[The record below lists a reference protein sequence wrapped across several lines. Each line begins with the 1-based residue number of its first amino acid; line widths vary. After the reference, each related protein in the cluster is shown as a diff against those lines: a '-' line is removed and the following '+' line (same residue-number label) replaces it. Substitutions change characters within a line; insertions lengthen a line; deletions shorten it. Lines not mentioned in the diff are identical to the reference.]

1 MDYAAL
7 MELVARIGVRLA
19 SCGAET
25 YRVEETVIRIL
36 AAYGQEGRVYCV
48 PNSLFITI
56 QIPDQLPFTQL
67 CRMPKRG
74 NDIDAVEC
82 YNSLSR
88 RICTETPDPA
98 QALEWVRETELQR
111 KHYGFLMTLLGHI
124 LVASG
129 FCYFFGGSWIDCICA
144 AASGLFLGLISHC
157 LNKADANSFFQQIS
171 AAFLMSGFAYILAHF
186 GLSRN
191 IDTVV
196 IGTIM
201 LLVPGLLFT
210 NGIRDIIFG
219 DTNSGINRVVEAL
232 LIASAVALGTA
243 AAWNLVSSTLGIPAL
258 PERLHHS
265 DLSTCIASF
274 IACLGFVIIF
284 NIHGYGNMLCAVGSA
299 LTWAA
304 YCIASSNGM
313 GYFTCC
319 LIGTVVSAAFAETMA
334 RLRKYPAISY
344 LIIAVLP
351 LIPGSSIYYTA
362 LAAMEG
368 NIDRFIHY
376 GTETLGTAG
385 AMAVGI
391 LLVST
396 GVRIWNSR
404 RNYNHAAKKA
414 AIK

>member
-1 MDYAAL
+1 MDYAVL
-7 MELVARIGVRLA
+7 MELVARIGTRLA

-25 YRVEETVIRIL
+25 YRVEESIIRIL
-36 AAYGQEGRVYCV
+36 TAYGQDGRVYCV

-56 QIPDQLPFTQL
+56 LAPNQLPFTRL
-67 CRMPKRG
+67 CRMPDRG
-74 NDIDAVEC
+74 NDIDAVER

-88 RICTETPDPA
+88 RICAETPDLDT
-98 QALEWVRETELQR
+98 ALEWLQETEIQR
-111 KHYGFLMTLLGHI
+111 RHYSYPMMLLGHI

-129 FCYFFGGSWIDCICA
+129 FCYFFGGSWADCLCA
-144 AASGLFLGLISHC
+144 AACGLFLGITSH
-157 LNKADANSFFQQIS
+157 LLSKVDTGNFFQQIT
-171 AAFLMSGFAYILAHF
+171 AAFLMAGFAYVMAHLGF
-186 GLSRN
+186 SRN
-191 IDTVV
+191 IDTTV
-196 IGTIM
+196 IGTLM

-232 LIASAVALGTA
+232 LIAAAVALGTA
-243 AAWNLVSSTLGIPAL
+243 AAWNLIHSTLGIPAF
-258 PERLHHS
+258 PERLYHS

-274 IACLGFVIIF
+274 VACLGFVILF

-304 YCIASSNGM
+304 YCIGAANGL
-313 GYFTCC
+313 GYFACC
-319 LIGTVVSAAFAETMA
+319 LIGTMVSAAFAEGMA
-334 RLRKYPAISY
+334 RIRKYPAISY
-344 LIIAVLP
+344 LIISVLP

-362 LAAMEG
+362 LGAMQG
-368 NIDRFIHY
+368 DMDRFIYY

-396 GVRIWNSR
+396 FVRIRNSR
-404 RNYNHAAKKA
+404 HTVRQLPPK
-414 AIK
+414 